1 MPNYRPVISR
11 DDLQQLEH
19 YLYALCRYTD
29 TPDFQKDTNSQT
41 QGKILHEMGFITMAI
56 DIFKQTFKGTGND
69 IPIVGWEI
77 KNPDEKYGFL
87 KIWHFSSAAAAG
99 RILGI
104 NKSHIGSVCRGNK
117 IRQSAGGWSFKFTYD
132 FEEEEKEEVES
143 FFLSSPRYEIININ
157 NEKRTTT
164 SDGNV

>member
-19 YLYALCRYTD
+19 YLYALYRYTD
-29 TPDFQKDTNSQT
+29 TPDFQKDTNSQK
-41 QGKILHEMGFITMAI
+41 QAKILHEMGFIMMAI
-56 DIFKQTFKGTGND
+56 DIFKQTFSGTGND
-69 IPIVGWEI
+69 IPVVGWEI

-99 RILGI
+99 KILNI
-104 NKSHIGSVCRGNK
+104 NKSHIGAACRGARK
-117 IRQSAGGWSFKFTYD
+117 TAGGWNFKFKSEYED
-132 FEEEEKEEVES
+132 VDADELYNFDPN
-143 FFLSSPRYEIININ
+143 SPRFEIINISN
-157 NEKRTTT
+157 DEKRTTT